1 MSQKKTIT
9 KVLIAVFSII
19 ALLAAFLPAMDMAG
33 AFSDVSYEH
42 PNLNA
47 INYLEDGEIVDG
59 YDDGSYKPD
68 DNINRAEFLKIVMG
82 ATEYE
87 EAGEDCFEDVSDEW
101 FAPYVCKAAELEFVE
116 GYDDGDFRPEQEINF
131 AEASKMVAN
140 FLGLELDEE
149 LDDNWFQEFV
159 VSLED
164 LKAIPASV
172 EDFGKTLTRGEM
184 SDMIYK
190 IDSGNV
196 YGLSNTY
203 EGVLSGETVVA
214 ELEAFDSCADLKG
227 FLDVNMDSHN
237 VYMKGMWEDDMMMMP
252 AAAEMDMAEESADVS
267 GAEGGAE
274 GGAEFSTTNIQV
286 EGVDEADIV
295 KNDGE
300 YIYTIKD
307 DTVRIVKAY
316 PPEEMV
322 EVAVVSFGNEDF
334 YPSEMYVDGDA
345 LIVVGSSYEYLDY
358 FVSEV
363 DDRGYGNVLT
373 DLVEV
378 YVLDMS
384 DRNEPVVERQVAFE
398 GYYSSSRKVDDVLYL
413 ITNKYSNYWY
423 WAEEDWDDMEYEE
436 IVPLYADSANDEVGI
451 TSGCTDVMYVPGSSS
466 SDYMVVSAIDL
477 SSADSEVKSESILGS
492 SLNVYSSRNNLY
504 IAEQYY
510 NPVFWDSWGGSWHDE
525 TIVHKVGLGY
535 EDMEYL
541 GSGTV
546 SGRTLNQFSMDE
558 SDGYFRIATTEGQT
572 WDDSSLNNLYILD
585 DDLEVVG
592 SVEGLAPGE
601 EIYSVRFIG
610 DRAYMVTFKTI
621 DPLFVIDV
629 GDPTDPEVLG
639 ELKIPGFSDYLHPY
653 DEDHLIGFGLDT
665 DAMSQDDM
673 DDWGVD
679 GAWYQGV
686 KLAMFDVSDVEN
698 PEEMHKVVIGDRGTY
713 SELSWNHKALLF
725 DKDKGI
731 MAFPITI
738 AELTDKQKSDSDT
751 PSWIYG
757 DYTFQGAY
765 VYDVSLEDGFELR
778 GTVSHYDDFETEYN
792 QGWDYTKWLE
802 RILYIGDYFYTTS
815 QAMVKVNQMDDLSE
829 AGEVELE

>member
-1 MSQKKTIT
+1 MSKKKTFT
-9 KVLIAVFSII
+9 KVLIAIFSII
-19 ALLAAFLPAMDMAG
+19 ALLAAFLPVMDSAA
-33 AFSDVSYEH
+33 AFSDVSYDH

-47 INYLEDGEIVDG
+47 VNYLEDNEVVDG
-59 YDDGSYKPD
+59 YDDGTYKPD

-87 EAGEDCFEDVSDEW
+87 EEGEDCFEDVSDEW
-101 FAPYVCKAAELEFVE
+101 FAPYICKAAELKFVE
-116 GYDDGDFRPEQEINF
+116 GYDDGTFRPEQEINF

-140 FLGLELDEE
+140 LLGLELDLD
-149 LDDNWFQEFV
+149 LDDNWFQQFV
-159 VSLED
+159 VSLEG
-164 LKAIPASV
+164 LNAIPASV
-172 EDFGKTLTRGEM
+172 EDFGKTMTRAEM

-190 IDSGNV
+190 IDSENF

-203 EGVLSGETVVA
+203 EGVMSGETVVA
-214 ELEAFDSCADLKG
+214 ELTAFDDCEELKG
-227 FLDVNMDSHN
+227 FLGVNMDSYN
-237 VYMKGMWEDDMMMMP
+237 VSMRGMWEDDIMFAEP
-252 AAAEMDMAEESADVS
+252 AAMEMDMAEESVS
-267 GAEGGAE
+267 TAGAEGGAE

-295 KNDGE
+295 KNDAE
-300 YIYTIKD
+300 YVYTIKD
-307 DTVRIVKAY
+307 STVRIIKAY
-316 PPEEMV
+316 PPEEMA
-322 EVAVVSFGNEDF
+322 EVAVVTFGNEDF
-334 YPSEMYVDGDA
+334 YPSEMYVDGDR
-345 LIVVGSSYEYLDY
+345 LVVIGSAYEYLDY

-363 DDRGYGNVLT
+363 DDRGYGDVYT

-378 YVLDMS
+378 YVLDIS
-384 DRNEPVVERQVAFE
+384 DRSEPVVERQVDFE
-398 GYYSSSRKVDDVLYL
+398 GYYSTSRKVDDVLYL
-413 ITNKYSNYWY
+413 ITNKYSNYWS
-423 WAEEDWDDMEYEE
+423 WVEEDWDDMPYEDV
-436 IVPLYADSANDEVGI
+436 VPLYADSAVDDIQATCSCG
-451 TSGCTDVMYVPGSSS
+451 DVMYVPGSSS
-466 SDYMVVSAIDL
+466 SDYMVVSAIDI
-477 SSADSEVKSESILGS
+477 SDSDSVVKSEAVLGS
-492 SLNVYSSRNNLY
+492 SLNVYSSRDNLY

-510 NPVFWDSWGGSWHDE
+510 NPVFWDRWTSSWQDE

-535 EDMEYL
+535 DDMEYL

-558 SDGYFRIATTEGQT
+558 NNGYFRIATTEGQT
-572 WDDSSLNNLYILD
+572 WDDSSLNNLYVLD

-601 EIYSVRFIG
+601 EIYSVRFLG

-629 GDPTDPEVLG
+629 SDPTDPEVLG

-665 DAMSQDDM
+665 DAMTEEEMDDM
-673 DDWGVD
+673 GVE

-698 PEEMHKVVIGDRGTY
+698 PEEMHKVVIGDRGTH

-738 AELTDKQKSDSDT
+738 AEIPQDVKDFGVDSW
-751 PSWIYG
+751 SYG

-778 GTVSHYDDFETEYN
+778 GTVTHYDNFDAEYN
-792 QGWDYTKWLE
+792 YGYDYTKWLE

-815 QAMVKVNQMDDLSE
+815 SDMVKANQMDDLSDV
-829 AGEVELE
+829 AEVELD